1 MASGIYSD
9 FKGDLFEKQVDL
21 GVAGDGLNV
30 GLLSGA
36 HSFTATDNVWGD
48 VSANEIINQ
57 AGTGYTA
64 NGAAL
69 TGKSVTT
76 GTTTKFDATDTA
88 WTTATF
94 TAAHAVIYDV
104 SNTSSLI
111 CSIDF
116 GGDKTVSAGTFT
128 IQWHTDGL
136 ITLSG

>member
-1 MASGIYSD
+1 MASGIYND

-21 GVAGDGLNV
+21 GVAGDGLQV

-48 VSANEIINQ
+48 ISANEIINQ
-57 AGTGYTA
+57 AGSGYTA
-64 NGAAL
+64 NGDTL
-69 TGKSVTT
+69 VGKSVTT
-76 GTTTKFDATDTA
+76 AATTKFDATDTA

-94 TAAHAVIYDV
+94 TAAHAVIYNT

-128 IQWHTDGL
+128 IQWSGNGI
-136 ITLSG
+136 ITIA